1 LEKEADEARSAT
13 AAAEAARMSEL
24 AVETSARAAASAA
37 RKIAD
42 AAETSAR
49 ALKEAVEDSER
60 VIAWAARQE
69 ESATENSL
77 RVAACAAREKE
88 AAAAASAFAACA
100 AREDAAREKEEAAAA
115 ASAFAACA
123 AREDAAREKEA
134 AAAASAFA
142 ACAARENAA
151 RDKEAAA
158 AALTRAVDEASLRE
172 AAVQH
177 ELDEQNS
184 RSLTAVLRFVAPNGE
199 ADALLSTRSVDAL
212 TSSNAAL
219 TPSSRRNHDYKRAVA
234 VAFDGLV
241 DLLSGNDDVRAEMVL
256 AVLTEHI
263 NRRRKEPSRDVRA
276 LDWATQGR
284 TLLCLGFKA
293 SEVARWLRFP
303 LNNVT
308 VQPRNSR
315 R

>member
-1 LEKEADEARSAT
+1 MAEARLEHAALEKEADEARSAT
-13 AAAEAARMSEL
+13 AAAC
-24 AVETSARAAASAA
+24 AAS
-37 RKIAD
+37 
-42 AAETSAR
+42 
-49 ALKEAVEDSER
+49 
-60 VIAWAARQE
+60 
-69 ESATENSL
+69 
-77 RVAACAAREKE
+77 EKK
-88 AAAAASAFAACA
+88 AAAAASACA
-100 AREDAAREKEEAAAA
+100 VRA
-115 ASAFAACA
+115 AS
-123 AREDAAREKEA
+123 
-134 AAAASAFA
+134 
-142 ACAARENAA
+142 ENAA
-151 RDKEAAA
+151 REKEAAA

-172 AAVQH
+172 AAVQQ

-184 RSLTAVLRFVAPNGE
+184 RSLTALLKFVAPNGG
-199 ADALLSTRSVDAL
+199 ANALLSTRSIDAL

-219 TPSSRRNHDYKRAVA
+219 TSSSRRNHDYKRAAA

-263 NRRRKEPSRDVRA
+263 KCRRKEPSRDVRA

-284 TLLCLGFKA
+284 TLLCLRFKA

>member
-1 LEKEADEARSAT
+1 MEKEADEARSAT
-13 AAAEAARMSEL
+13 AAAETARKSEL

-88 AAAAASAFAACA
+88 TAARAAS
-100 AREDAAREKEEAAAA
+100 
-115 ASAFAACA
+115 
-123 AREDAAREKEA
+123 
-134 AAAASAFA
+134 
-142 ACAARENAA
+142 ENA
-151 RDKEAAA
+151 EAAA

-172 AAVQH
+172 AAVQQ

-184 RSLTAVLRFVAPNGE
+184 RSLTALLKFVAPNGG
-199 ADALLSTRSVDAL
+199 ANALLSTRSIDAL

-219 TPSSRRNHDYKRAVA
+219 TSSSRRNHDYKRAAA

-276 LDWATQGR
+276 LHWATR
-284 TLLCLGFKA
+284 A
-293 SEVARWLRFP
+293 
-303 LNNVT
+303 
-308 VQPRNSR
+308 NSSLSSIQSQ
-315 R
+315 